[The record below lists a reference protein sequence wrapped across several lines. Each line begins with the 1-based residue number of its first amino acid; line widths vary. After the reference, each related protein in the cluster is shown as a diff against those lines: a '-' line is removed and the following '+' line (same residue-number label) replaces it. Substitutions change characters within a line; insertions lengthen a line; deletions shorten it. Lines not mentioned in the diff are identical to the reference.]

1 MEKYDGDVEM
11 TQKEEQLYIENVIQE
26 VLNEITVEEQ
36 EEELSEENDNNDE
49 QQQQQQQ
56 GLEMDDEENA
66 ESEATEPAMDQFQ
79 FFYIADADMIDDF
92 LNDSGYE
99 SQ

>member
-1 MEKYDGDVEM
+1 
-11 TQKEEQLYIENVIQE
+11 
-26 VLNEITVEEQ
+26 
-36 EEELSEENDNNDE
+36 
-49 QQQQQQQ
+49 
-56 GLEMDDEENA
+56 MDDEENA

-92 LNDSGYE
+92 LNDSGYQ

>member
-36 EEELSEENDNNDE
+36 EEEISEENDNNDNNNNNKK
-49 QQQQQQQ
+49 
-56 GLEMDDEENA
+56 D
-66 ESEATEPAMDQFQ
+66 
-79 FFYIADADMIDDF
+79 
-92 LNDSGYE
+92 
-99 SQ
+99 

>member
-36 EEELSEENDNNDE
+36 EEEISEENDNNDE
-49 QQQQQQQ
+49 QQQQ
-56 GLEMDDEENA
+56 GLEMNDEENA
-66 ESEATEPAMDQFQ
+66 ESDATEPAMDQFQ
-79 FFYIADADMIDDF
+79 FFYIADEEMIDDF
-92 LNDSGYE
+92 LNDSGYQ